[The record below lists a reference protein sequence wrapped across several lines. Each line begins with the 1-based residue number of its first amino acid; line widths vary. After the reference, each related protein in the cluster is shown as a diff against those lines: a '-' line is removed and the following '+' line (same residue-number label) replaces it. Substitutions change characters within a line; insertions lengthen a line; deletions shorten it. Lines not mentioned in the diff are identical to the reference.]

1 MAVKMIREFFRLE
14 AAAGL
19 LLMATAALAI
29 IMENSPGAPLY
40 DLFLKLPVAVSVG
53 DFEIAKP
60 LLLWI
65 NDGLMAIFFLLIGLE
80 VKREVLEGEL
90 STREQISL
98 PMFAAV
104 GGMAIPAMV
113 YLGIAGT
120 GPATVDG
127 WAIPAA
133 TDIAFALGIMA
144 LAGKHVPLSLK
155 VLLTAIAVVDDLGA
169 IIIIAAFYTSS
180 LSIGALVVAGICI
193 AGLAAL
199 NIMGVRRITPYMLVG
214 IVLWVCVLKSGV
226 HATLAGVAIGLAIPM
241 RGGTEPKHETPLE
254 LLEHR
259 LHPWI
264 AYGVL
269 PIFAFANAGLPLS
282 GLSASDLAHPVSLGI
297 ALGLLL
303 GKPLGVFGFSFIA
316 IKAGLAS
323 LPAGATMRGVFG
335 VGLLTGVG
343 FTMSLFIG
351 GLAFEGIEM
360 ANKVRLGILLGSII
374 AAIAGY
380 AVLRSMRGQAAP
392 KSVEALVEPEAS

>member
-1 MAVKMIREFFRLE
+1 MAIRMIREFFRLE

-29 IMENSPGAPLY
+29 IAQNSPAASLY
-40 DLFLKLPVAVSVG
+40 DLFLTLPVSVMVG
-53 DFEIAKP
+53 DFGIDKP

-80 VKREVLEGEL
+80 VKREVLAGEL
-90 STREQISL
+90 STREQLSL
-98 PMFAAV
+98 PLIGAI
-104 GGMAIPAMV
+104 GGMAIPALV
-113 YLGIAGT
+113 YLAFTT
-120 GPATVDG
+120 GNAAYTNG

-180 LSIGALVVAGICI
+180 LSIGALVVAGICL

-199 NIMGVRRITPYMLVG
+199 NILGVRRITPYMLVG
-214 IVLWVCVLKSGV
+214 LVLWVCVLKSGV

-241 RGGTEPKHETPLE
+241 RGGFEPAHETPLE
-254 LLEHR
+254 LLEHK

-264 AYGVL
+264 AYAVL
-269 PIFAFANAGLPLS
+269 PLFAFANAGLPLM
-282 GLSASDLAHPVSLGI
+282 GLSTSDLAHPVSLGI

-303 GKPLGVFGFSFIA
+303 GKPLGVFGLSFIA
-316 IKAGLAS
+316 INAGWAK
-323 LPAGATMRGVFG
+323 LPEGADMRGVLG

-360 ANKVRLGILLGSII
+360 ANKVRLGILLGSIA
-374 AAIAGY
+374 AAIAGFM
-380 AVLRSMRGQAAP
+380 VLRGIKPSAEG
-392 KSVEALVEPEAS
+392 EAEAEQ